1 RRFGLVVKTGAVE
14 AKQFGLGANWQL
26 PTLPVHH
33 LQTLITAQSRGP
45 FFKPVQLGAEPSDL
59 GVKFVDPGVVTGLLS
74 LPARLPCKHLR
85 GLFQGRLAPT
95 LQLRGVNP
103 AYSAANS
110 DTLRVSLVIAGTKMD
125 KTAGN
130 IFRKIAGMKN
140 PHL

>member
-59 GVKFVDPGVVTGLLS
+59 GVKFVDPGVVTGLLF

-85 GLFQGRLAPT
+85 ELFQGRLAPT

-110 DTLRVSLVIAGTKMD
+110 DTLRVSLSSSRTTLALHVGEYC
-125 KTAGN
+125 
-130 IFRKIAGMKN
+130 FRISPM
-140 PHL
+140 PSV